1 MTDRGNEEL
10 ETLNGVLNDP
20 ERLAEYKKPYD
31 NYRPSLL
38 PRILGE
44 ILVACGNIVYGEIPS
59 YLKFRAVEV
68 IARVPYHSWASAAYT
83 LLTMFYGDEERA
95 LKLSTITKFS
105 RFAQDNETM
114 HVVVIS
120 CLARREKSGD
130 PIRHTLIP
138 LIFAFFYYWASYILY
153 LVNPR
158 YSLELNYL
166 FESHAFEQYDRFLRE
181 HEEEL
186 KHKLVQS
193 DFLLWYG
200 RSPKHQYEFFESVR
214 NDELIHRNRSI
225 REIELHVERLS
236 VHEAPT
242 EAEV

>member
-1 MTDRGNEEL
+1 MTDRGDSDL
-10 ETLNGVLNDP
+10 ESLNAVLSDP
-20 ERLAEYKKPYD
+20 EKLAEYKRPYD
-31 NYRPSLL
+31 NYVPSLI

-44 ILVACGNIVYGEIPS
+44 FLVTCGNIVYGEEPS

-83 LLTMFYGDEERA
+83 LLTMFYSNEERA

-120 CLARREKSGD
+120 CLARRERGGD
-130 PIRHTLIP
+130 PVRHTLIP
-138 LIFAFFYYWASYILY
+138 LLFAFFYYWASYILY
-153 LVNPR
+153 MVNPR

-166 FESHAFEQYDRFLRE
+166 FESHAFEQYDRFLKDNE
-181 HEEEL
+181 HEL

-193 DFLLWYG
+193 DFLAWYG
-200 RSPKHQYEFFESVR
+200 RHPKHQYEFFESVR

-225 REIELHVERLS
+225 REIEINVERLQTEENPA
-236 VHEAPT
+236 EAR
-242 EAEV
+242 V